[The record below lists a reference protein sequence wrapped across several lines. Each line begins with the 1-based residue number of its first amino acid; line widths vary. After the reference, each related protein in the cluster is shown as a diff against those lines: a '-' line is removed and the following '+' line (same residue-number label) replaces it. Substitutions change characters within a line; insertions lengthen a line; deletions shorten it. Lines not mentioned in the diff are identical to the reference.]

1 MKAELRHLLAQPLV
15 ARGVMK
21 KYITSGARSVV
32 SELLDNVNT
41 ALGADGTTSEFVLT
55 LPTLPSTHPSPATG
69 LSRILH
75 SPLRVRF
82 ASPSPRI
89 DPKLTYCEPSMYR
102 SRHARLQTQ

>member
-32 SELLDNVNT
+32 SELLDNANT

-55 LPTLPSTHPSPATG
+55 LHSLPSTHPLPATRRDRG

-75 SPLRVRF
+75 SPSRVTY

-89 DPKLTYCEPSMYR
+89 DLR
-102 SRHARLQTQ
+102 D